1 VILGSAPKGIALV
14 SGEDMQFSASD
25 NLTLTAGKQLDI
37 GAQKDFTMA
46 VGKQLSLYSRG
57 GVKLFSSQNDIDI
70 QAQGNITT
78 WSTEDTHISSGRNW
92 SLQHRMN

>member
-46 VGKQLSLYSRG
+46 AGKQLSLYSRG

-70 QAQGNITT
+70 QAQGGISPLGRRRTRIFQVAENGHY
-78 WSTEDTHISSGRNW
+78 STG
-92 SLQHRMN
+92 